1 MSTWT
6 IQRTRLRYKWFT
18 DKTTRPSDAPQLSD
32 PTGQLILR
40 SAQEA
45 YLPAGRFRVD
55 QISALLNELLT
66 QPDRL
71 EESRKQLAE
80 QAGPA
85 LYSELQ
91 GLQAWMLRTGRGDD
105 LYDVVPVNNN
115 DSPKVAVPKQSRH
128 EESWNE
134 PAPHV
139 DYTPAPPK
147 HDANSFPPPSYEER
161 QMVDDRGVNM
171 PYPSSS
177 FRP

>member
-55 QISALLNELLT
+55 QVSALLNELLT

-71 EESRKQLAE
+71 EESRKQLAS

-105 LYDVVPVNNN
+105 LYDVVPVHN
-115 DSPKVAVPKQSRH
+115 DDLPKVSVPKQSRH

-134 PAPHV
+134 PA
-139 DYTPAPPK
+139 DYTPTPPPPK
-147 HDANSFPPPSYEER
+147 HDAGIFPPPSYDE
-161 QMVDDRGVNM
+161 QPVVDDRGVNV

-177 FRP
+177 FRS